1 LSWKQERRKKKS
13 NPSTITQ
20 MNTIVSLTSHYLI
33 GMIFG
38 LGR

>member
-1 LSWKQERRKKKS
+1 
-13 NPSTITQ
+13 

-38 LGR
+38 LGREFDLFVYVLE